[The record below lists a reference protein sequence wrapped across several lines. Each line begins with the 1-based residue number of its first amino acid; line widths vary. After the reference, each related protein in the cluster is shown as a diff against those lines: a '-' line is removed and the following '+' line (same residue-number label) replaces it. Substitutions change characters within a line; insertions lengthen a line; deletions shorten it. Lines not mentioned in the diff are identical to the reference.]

1 MSAVI
6 GLKGTRP
13 RVRQEETTGEQD
25 REPRLC
31 WRELVQLAMDGI
43 FSTDQRLEHLLD
55 RIERMP

>member
-6 GLKGTRP
+6 VLKGTRP
-13 RVRQEETTGEQD
+13 RVQQEETNFEQD

-31 WRELVQLAMDGI
+31 WRELVQLAMDGV
-43 FSTDQRLEHLLD
+43 FPADQRLEHLLD

>member
-6 GLKGTRP
+6 GLKGMRP
-13 RVRQEETTGEQD
+13 RVWQDETTGEQN

-31 WRELVQLAMDGI
+31 WRELVQLAMDGV
-43 FSTDQRLEHLLD
+43 SPTDQRLEHLLD

>member
-13 RVRQEETTGEQD
+13 RVWQDETTGEQN
-25 REPRLC
+25 RETRLC
-31 WRELVQLAMDGI
+31 WRELVQLAMDGV
-43 FSTDQRLEHLLD
+43 FPTDQRLEQLLD